1 MKVGFDLDGVLDRPA
16 MAALL
21 KVLLEAGVEVH
32 IITGIFDEAGEWQSE
47 KSKREKLARIGI
59 PTDIDTV
66 TFISW
71 CTAANMPLWYA
82 PCFPL
87 LQPQQPPLTA
97 SSTITG
103 RRAAPTIHFLHAVD
117 PSFGLDYRLRDLGLR
132 KGELSERLGID
143 LMIDDSQLYCDVMRV
158 MHGGLTVLQVR

>member
-1 MKVGFDLDGVLDRPA
+1 MKIGFDLDGVLDRPA

-47 KSKREKLARIGI
+47 KSKRDKLARIGI
-59 PTDIDTV
+59 PTGIDTV
-66 TFISW
+66 TFVAS
-71 CTAANMPLWYA
+71 CRMSAGMQAYDTFGTPVVVSSVQAAK
-82 PCFPL
+82 
-87 LQPQQPPLTA
+87 
-97 SSTITG
+97 G
-103 RRAAPTIHFLHAVD
+103 APTVHFLHAVD

-132 KGELSERLGID
+132 KGELSDRLGLD

-158 MHGGLTVLQVR
+158 MNGGLTVLQVR

>member
-1 MKVGFDLDGVLDRPA
+1 MKVGMDLDGVLDRPA

-66 TFISW
+66 TFIAS
-71 CTAANMPLWYA
+71 CRMSAGTAAYDTFGTPVVTYRS
-82 PCFPL
+82 P
-87 LQPQQPPLTA
+87 
-97 SSTITG
+97 
-103 RRAAPTIHFLHAVD
+103 AAPGAPRVHFLHAVD

-132 KGELSERLGID
+132 KGELSERLGLD

-158 MHGGLTVLQVR
+158 MNGGLTVLQVR